1 VNVDFDCPTK
11 RLQVTEQVF
20 LGVFQV
26 EILRRKKIVENFADM
41 QIS

>member
-1 VNVDFDCPTK
+1 VNVHFDCPTK
-11 RLQVTEQVF
+11 RLQVTEQVS

-26 EILRRKKIVENFADM
+26 EILRGKKIIENFADM